1 MNNTKVSEPQYIN
14 SPLNNPMINYK
25 VYKMSKA
32 ESVIVRVVFII
43 IGGLVGLIFYGG
55 LFKVDGFSTTATNI
69 SDAVCF
75 TIVGLG
81 AMMFLVPMYI
91 KRKKD
96 KRDEKVKNQFR
107 DMLESLSSSFS
118 SGSNVT
124 KAFEAALQD
133 LRMQYDEND
142 YIVEE
147 MQEIINGVS
156 QNIGIEVMLR
166 NFGERSGNEDIVSF
180 ADVFEICYRKGGDMR
195 SVIHRTHGVIS
206 EKMAVSD
213 EIKTKLTSNKLQHN
227 AMSLMPIA
235 VVAMLKLTN
244 QAFAENFATLTG
256 VVVNTVAIGIFV
268 GAYKYGQKIID
279 VKG

>member
-1 MNNTKVSEPQYIN
+1 
-14 SPLNNPMINYK
+14 
-25 VYKMSKA
+25 
-32 ESVIVRVVFII
+32 
-43 IGGLVGLIFYGG
+43 
-55 LFKVDGFSTTATNI
+55 
-69 SDAVCF
+69 
-75 TIVGLG
+75 
-81 AMMFLVPMYI
+81 
-91 KRKKD
+91 
-96 KRDEKVKNQFR
+96 
-107 DMLESLSSSFS
+107 
-118 SGSNVT
+118 
-124 KAFEAALQD
+124 
-133 LRMQYDEND
+133 
-142 YIVEE
+142 
-147 MQEIINGVS
+147 
-156 QNIGIEVMLR
+156 
-166 NFGERSGNEDIVSF
+166 
-180 ADVFEICYRKGGDMR
+180 MR